1 LSFALLQGPH
11 YALSTFSGSA
21 IIKLLLKMSN
31 YFGKLFFSNVNIQ
44 SKLQKHKKNKNKN
57 LMETQEL
64 LAACQFTI
72 VEQVFHFCKKKKKKK
87 EKRKFI

>member
-1 LSFALLQGPH
+1 
-11 YALSTFSGSA
+11 
-21 IIKLLLKMSN
+21 
-31 YFGKLFFSNVNIQ
+31 
-44 SKLQKHKKNKNKN
+44 
-57 LMETQEL
+57 METQEL